1 MHKFTSLFSTAVLSL
16 ALTACA
22 GSTTPKETHDG
33 LVEVPDSKFGDAY
46 MKPGA
51 DLSHFDEY
59 GVTPCQVAFKK
70 NWLRDQNSSRI
81 DLSNRVTQKDVDRIK
96 DTLAAECDTFF
107 REALLEEPAYKL
119 VESFDEGEQVLVI
132 RPNIINLDVHAP
144 DVGRPGVTRTYTTS
158 SGEMTLMLELVDGTT
173 GEVLAR
179 VVDRKRGLDDNML
192 QWSNSV
198 TNKADADRALRRW
211 SSLLRDAL
219 DNIRQL

>member
-1 MHKFTSLFSTAVLSL
+1 
-16 ALTACA
+16 
-22 GSTTPKETHDG
+22 
-33 LVEVPDSKFGDAY
+33 

-179 VVDRKRGLDDNML
+179 GVDRKRGLDDNML